1 MKILHLTG
9 DLEDMGG
16 ILSVIR
22 NIQSSNAAS
31 GITHAVWVNRQYV
44 EVRQPSLNYRFSK
57 SVRADL
63 LNHAALLVHSCAAFC
78 ELRALLQREHFDLI
92 HAHTRGTLFVA
103 LGVAKFLK
111 RPVLFTNHS
120 YGSRLRMYQRI
131 AAAQRMHTVLLTP
144 NMLRYYELAE
154 DFPKVSVISDCCAD
168 SFFAE
173 PLAERRP
180 VTSDRPIRL
189 AGVGNIM
196 RWKNWHLLVRA
207 LAQLSLPERERIN
220 FSLWGPR
227 PSDPDSV
234 RYDVEL
240 RRLVSECGVGDQFRF
255 RGMTHSVTDCLRE
268 SDWFI
273 LPSTNEPCSV
283 ALIEALALGV
293 PALASASGGNVD
305 VVCQGKTG
313 LLFDPD
319 NAAALTEKLR
329 QLVKGSYSLSSPQE
343 IRDSVRYRSGSQVAA
358 QYAALYRR
366 CVS

>member
-22 NIQSSNAAS
+22 NIQSTSAS
-31 GITHAVWVNRQYV
+31 SGFQHVVWVNRQYV
-44 EVRQPSLNYRFSK
+44 ELRRPPLSYRFSTY
-57 SVRADL
+57 VCADL
-63 LNHAALLVHSCAAFC
+63 LNHFTLLAHSFGAFL
-78 ELRALLQREHFDLI
+78 ELRALLKREHFDLI

-120 YGSRLRMYQRI
+120 YGSRIRMYQRI
-131 AAAQRMHTVLLTP
+131 AAAENIHTVVLTP
-144 NMLRYYELAE
+144 NMRHYYGLTEG
-154 DFPKVSVISDCCAD
+154 FPRVSIISDCCAD
-168 SFFAE
+168 SFFTE
-173 PLAERRP
+173 PLSMRP
-180 VTSDRPIRL
+180 PATRDCALRL

-207 LAQLSLPERERIN
+207 LLELTHEERQRIE

-234 RYDVEL
+234 RYDNEL
-240 RRLVSECGVGDQFRF
+240 RQLVSTSGLGAQFRF
-255 RGMTHSVTDCLRE
+255 RGMTHSIPDCLRE
-268 SDWFI
+268 ADWFI

-283 ALIEALALGV
+283 ALMEALAIGL

-305 VVCQGKTG
+305 ILCHGKTG
-313 LLFDPD
+313 LLFEPD
-319 NAAALTEKLR
+319 NAADLAEKLR
-329 QLVKGSYSLSSPQE
+329 VLLKGSYSLCSPQE
-343 IRDSVRYRSGSQVAA
+343 IRDSVRHRSGSSIAA
-358 QYAALYRR
+358 QYAALYNRI
-366 CVS
+366 CS